1 MKELEN
7 RKETHQVFVGN
18 TDCNILVTSS
28 AQVTIEGNVY
38 SSAKGLV
45 WIG

>member
-7 RKETHQVFVGN
+7 SKETHQIFVGN
-18 TDCNILVTSS
+18 TDCNISITSGSKVT
-28 AQVTIEGNVY
+28 VKGNGI